1 MTTAPET
8 SPDFLAAAL
17 RGCLDTLAAG
27 CPDLPELAETIG
39 RLKELAAAA
48 HPGGGYQPALPA
60 APLTLPQALQL
71 TATAQNLLATH
82 AALDNPAAGPAET
95 AAALAGVLPE
105 LAWQLGAA
113 LRREKAAAIR
123 GLYVIIDPEV
133 TGGREPL
140 TIAQA
145 AIRGGAK
152 ILQLRDKLRDKG
164 EILPLARDLQELC
177 QANAALLILNDH
189 ADLAAAVGS
198 GGVHI
203 GQTDLPVAQAR
214 QVLAPEQ
221 VIGRSNREIDLLIES
236 QEMGADHVAFG
247 AIYPTTTKPGGRG
260 PQGPERLREARAVTQ
275 VPLVAIGGITA
286 DNVGPVIDAGADAV
300 CVTAAVGLAPEP
312 EAAASRLVEA
322 IRQAGGK
329 V

>member
-1 MTTAPET
+1 MMTAPET

-17 RGCLDTLAAG
+17 RGCLDALAAG
-27 CPDLPELAETIG
+27 CPDLPELTETIS

-48 HPGGGYQPALPA
+48 HPGGGYQPELPA
-60 APLTLPQALQL
+60 DPLTLPQSLQL
-71 TATAQNLLATH
+71 TATAQALLATG
-82 AALDNPAAGPAET
+82 AALDSPAAVPAET
-95 AAALAGVLPE
+95 AAALVGLLAE
-105 LAWQLGAA
+105 LAGSLGAA
-113 LRREKAAAIR
+113 WRREKAAAIR

-145 AIRGGAK
+145 ALRGGAK
-152 ILQLRDKLRDKG
+152 ILQLRDKRRDKG
-164 EILPLARDLQELC
+164 EILPLARELQDLC

-260 PQGPERLREARAVTQ
+260 PQGPERLREARAVTK

-286 DNVGPVIDAGADAV
+286 ANVGPVIAAGADAV

-312 EAAASRLVEA
+312 EAAAARLVEA
-322 IRQAGGK
+322 IRHAGGK

>member
-1 MTTAPET
+1 MMTTLET
-8 SPDFLAAAL
+8 RPDFLTAAQH
-17 RGCLDTLAAG
+17 GCLDALAAG
-27 CPDLPELAETIG
+27 CPELPELAETIS

-48 HPGGGYQPALPA
+48 HPDGGYQPELPA
-60 APLTLPQALQL
+60 APLTLPQSLRL
-71 TATAQNLLATH
+71 TATAQALLATG
-82 AALDNPAAGPAET
+82 AALDSPAAGPAET
-95 AAALAGVLPE
+95 AAALAGVLAE
-105 LAWQLGAA
+105 LAGSLGAA

-145 AIRGGAK
+145 ALRGGAK
-152 ILQLRDKLRDKG
+152 MLQLRDKLRDKG
-164 EILPLARDLQELC
+164 EILPLARALQDLC
-177 QANAALLILNDH
+177 QANAALLIINDH
-189 ADLAAAVGS
+189 VDLAAAVGS

-214 QVLAPEQ
+214 QVLTPEQ

-260 PQGPERLREARAVTQ
+260 PQGPERLREARAAAK

-286 DNVGPVIDAGADAV
+286 DNVAPVIAAGADAV

-312 EAAASRLVEA
+312 EAAAARLVEA
-322 IRQAGGK
+322 IRHAGGK